1 MSTCATNGLPKER
14 FRWENEKRRKSK
26 SKYQSHSSN
35 AKYNDDELISNDN
48 FKLQDDVDNAPL
60 ANPKHTTSVET
71 DASIDNKH
79 NLDNVN
85 SEGIK
90 KLSQYDT
97 LNVPN
102 NCSLVSVSDQSSR
115 GRFSSKLR
123 LKKSK
128 R

>member
-48 FKLQDDVDNAPL
+48 FKLQDDVDNGPL
-60 ANPKHTTSVET
+60 ANPKINPSVKT
-71 DASIDNKH
+71 DDIDNKH
-79 NLDNVN
+79 NLDSVN
-85 SEGIK
+85 SNSIK
-90 KLSQYDT
+90 KLNQYDT